1 MKIPL
6 YAALFELHPSFMNI
20 SKEVEVL
27 RGDDVESIVGVEF
40 FLDMAHLLLHVLD
53 AFGGERAVESVT
65 LVVVIAPS
73 FKHAI
78 VELEFADKVVR
89 WPVEVCRCR
98 CRLRPQSRSSRIH

>member
-6 YAALFELHPSFMNI
+6 YAALLELHPSLMNI

-53 AFGGERAVESVT
+53 ALGRERAVEMVAI
-65 LVVVIAPS
+65 VVVFAPS
-73 FKHAI
+73 FKHTM
-78 VELEFADKVVR
+78 VELEPADEVV
-89 WPVEVCRCR
+89 WWLVEVCRCR
-98 CRLRPQSRSSRIH
+98 LRRLRP